1 MYGLWGS
8 TYRFSS
14 SVLSSLELWERDAA
28 MPLTHRPATSG
39 CSFPYER
46 LENDSNDQ
54 ESSQVQGSRS
64 SANCAWLSRGPHPAC
79 RVRERSLRGLTAFG
93 GWFTLATA
101 SVTSGPPRRS
111 VPGSRGPLTQEP
123 LLKGTG
129 VRAVSASTSPGP
141 PRRSVSGS
149 RGPLTHE
156 PPHI

>member
-54 ESSQVQGSRS
+54 ERSQVQGSRS

-79 RVRERSLRGLTAFG
+79 RVRERPLHGRTAFG
-93 GWFTLATA
+93 GWSALATA

-111 VPGSRGPLTQEP
+111 VPGSRGPLTQGRPARE
-123 LLKGTG
+123 LHDT
-129 VRAVSASTSPGP
+129 VSASTSPGP

>member
-54 ESSQVQGSRS
+54 ERSQVQGSRS
-64 SANCAWLSRGPHPAC
+64 SANCAWSLEGHIRRAGFARDHARANRFLEDTVCAGNGLCYLRPA
-79 RVRERSLRGLTAFG
+79 S
-93 GWFTLATA
+93 
-101 SVTSGPPRRS
+101 S
-111 VPGSRGPLTQEP
+111 
-123 LLKGTG
+123 
-129 VRAVSASTSPGP
+129 
-141 PRRSVSGS
+141 
-149 RGPLTHE
+149 
-156 PPHI
+156 